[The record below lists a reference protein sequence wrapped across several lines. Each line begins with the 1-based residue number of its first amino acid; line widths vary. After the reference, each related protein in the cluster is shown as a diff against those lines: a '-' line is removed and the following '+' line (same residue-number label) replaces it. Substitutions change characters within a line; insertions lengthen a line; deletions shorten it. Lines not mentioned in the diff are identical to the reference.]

1 MKDQSLRD
9 WEIGLVHR
17 AQAGEIVAFGI
28 LADTYRPQ
36 LRQQAMRMLR
46 DPEDANDAVQ
56 DALVKAFRGIG
67 FFQSGRPL
75 LPWLLR
81 ILCNCCVD
89 SIRRRKSAPESIDR
103 HEFSLEDPDGC
114 VHTKADTRL
123 LGEAVRDAMKRL
135 PKRYRQILVMRHFR
149 QMDVG
154 EIATALGKPEGT
166 IKSWLFRARV
176 MLRKE
181 LPMVEA

>member
-17 AQAGEIVAFGI
+17 AQAGEVVAFGI
-28 LADTYRPQ
+28 LADSYRPQ
-36 LRQQAMRMLR
+36 LRQHAMRMLR

-56 DALVKAFRGIG
+56 EALVKAFRGIG
-67 FFQSGRPL
+67 YFQSGRPL

-81 ILCNCCVD
+81 ILGNCCVD
-89 SIRRRKSAPESIDR
+89 MIRRKRALPESIER

-114 VHTKADTRL
+114 VHTKAGARL
-123 LGEAVRDAMKRL
+123 MGEAVRDAMKRL
-135 PKRYRQILVMRHFR
+135 PARYRQILVMRHFE

-154 EIATALGKPEGT
+154 EIALQLGKPEGT

-181 LPMVEA
+181 LPVLEA